1 MVVTV
6 DVRVLVF
13 VDDIGGA
20 VVETGMVVVTW
31 RFHGVCCATLKSDGR
46 DTEDRQTKNQG
57 MI

>member
-1 MVVTV
+1 MLCVVVKVLLVVVTV

-31 RFHGVCCATLKSDGR
+31 RLNNGQVKLLDPLQR
-46 DTEDRQTKNQG
+46 Y
-57 MI
+57 

>member
-31 RFHGVCCATLKSDGR
+31 RFHGVCCATLRSSCR
-46 DTEDRQTKNQG
+46 DTEDR
-57 MI
+57 